1 MAINKNNEK
10 KCEENLC
17 TYHVT
22 QLCIFFFLQICYSMK
37 IFCIFVN
44 FRERLENGLAKLS
57 EANELVGTY
66 QDKLRHLGPLIE
78 TKQKV

>member
-1 MAINKNNEK
+1 MAINKINEK

-22 QLCIFFFLQICYSMK
+22 QLCIFCLQICYGIK